1 MADKRNFRLGIALI
15 VVALINF
22 IVFAVFAKR
31 IDRDQL
37 LGCLLVGTFMF
48 STSLV
53 AFLFGA
59 LPYRTLGVSDKVIR
73 WTFIFACLCPAY
85 SVIQIPLWCYMTHQF
100 PPGGMNPTQAVFAMV
115 GIVVSSFGPAAPW
128 VVKRSRER
136 YGP

>member
-1 MADKRNFRLGIALI
+1 MVEKHNFKLGTALI
-15 VVALINF
+15 VVALTNF

-48 STSLV
+48 SISLV

-59 LPYRTLGVSDKVIR
+59 LPYRTLGVSDKTMR
-73 WTFIFACLCPAY
+73 LAFIFACFCPAY

-100 PPGGMNPTQAVFAMV
+100 PPGGMTPTQAVFAMV

-128 VVKRSRER
+128 LIRRSRER